1 MLKKIKKIIK
11 NARKIKYQ
19 KIIFSKNDFLLRE
32 KEVMFIL
39 NNKKINTKISQSC
52 NSCSSCNFYSKF
64 LNLKN
69 FIKFYK
75 KFNSNLQLK
84 EEYNIKTFKKKSN
97 KNACFKSYLLFT
109 NLLMKH
115 KKINN
120 IQKLNTILKI
130 NDLLLCIYSKKSH
143 SYLTNKFKVSILY
156 EKKLLNKYL

>member
-11 NARKIKYQ
+11 NARKIRYQ

-39 NNKKINTKISQSC
+39 NDKKINTKINKSC
-52 NSCSSCNFYSKF
+52 NSCSSCNFYSNF

-84 EEYNIKTFKKKSN
+84 EEYNIKTLKKNLIKMLVSSLI
-97 KNACFKSYLLFT
+97 FYLL
-109 NLLMKH
+109 
-115 KKINN
+115 
-120 IQKLNTILKI
+120 
-130 NDLLLCIYSKKSH
+130 IY
-143 SYLTNKFKVSILY
+143 
-156 EKKLLNKYL
+156 